1 MKLLFVFAV
10 AAYLVIPHL
19 QLSGA
24 VLKDHVSDSS
34 IFDGQPVLVQSYPT
48 SFSRTVLAG
57 AAASFIGDGNDLK
70 TVGGIFATT
79 GSDGS
84 LNTGDIDSYR
94 FRISFFDS
102 VESYLSDPYGESL
115 LAPSKLVT
123 LSAPSNT
130 DYLVPVGTS
139 DQGHDY
145 LYWEF
150 DIESQGLKTTAGKSQ
165 LVMIHPVGLVF
176 SGLTYMAFSEGG
188 SSAIG
193 EQSDYFR
200 SDILDLGPDK
210 LSELGAPTPFAA
222 YYVETVVPEPSS
234 AALGWLSL
242 IGYASKSRR
251 SKR

>member
-1 MKLLFVFAV
+1 MRSFLLSVLIVIFAV
-10 AAYLVIPHL
+10 PHCIL
-19 QLSGA
+19 DAGI
-24 VLKDHVSDSS
+24 LKDHVSDSS
-34 IFDGQPVLVQSYPT
+34 LFDGQPIFVQSYPT
-48 SFSRTVLAG
+48 SLSRTVLAG

-123 LSAPSNT
+123 LSAPSNA

-150 DIESQGLKTTAGKSQ
+150 DIESQGFRTTAGKSQ
-165 LVMIHPVGLVF
+165 LVMIHPIGLVF

-188 SSAIG
+188 SGAIG

-200 SDILDLGPDK
+200 SDIIDLGPDRF
-210 LSELGAPTPFAA
+210 SELDAPTPFAS

-234 AALGWLSL
+234 AALVWLYL